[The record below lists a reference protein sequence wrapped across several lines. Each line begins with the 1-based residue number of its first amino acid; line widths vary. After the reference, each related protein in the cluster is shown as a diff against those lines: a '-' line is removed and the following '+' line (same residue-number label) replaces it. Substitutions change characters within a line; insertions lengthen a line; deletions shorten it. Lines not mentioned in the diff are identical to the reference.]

1 MNDKKYLD
9 RDGLKDY
16 DALIKKYIND
26 RIAKAIAAYQAG
38 DEVNIEDYVPGE
50 EQSDF
55 NFE

>member
-38 DEVNIEDYVPGE
+38 DEINIEDYVPVE

-55 NFE
+55 DFE